1 LKNVIMKISP
11 WLFWE
16 IRTVTILK
24 IQLNHIYSKTK
35 IYITYISVAT
45 TDLGAYT
52 NDRSATL
59 IDLIFTNKTRNIAK
73 SGVIHNG
80 MSDHSL
86 IYVVMSA
93 KKSSIRNKFL
103 YFMQEWPLKRY
114 KCWISQAVFII
125 KKVFISN
132 NIKVKL
138 CILFKLIRLHLLWLY
153 VALSNILIIFVQSG
167 LYFLSISPAGIHLAG
182 R

>member
-1 LKNVIMKISP
+1 LQQLISEP
-11 WLFWE
+11 T
-16 IRTVTILK
+16 RMT
-24 IQLNHIYSKTK
+24 
-35 IYITYISVAT
+35 
-45 TDLGAYT
+45 
-52 NDRSATL
+52 DRSATL
-59 IDLIFTNKTRNIAK
+59 IDLIFTNETRNIAK

-114 KCWISQAVFII
+114 KCWISQAVFLI

-138 CILFKLIRLHLLWLY
+138 CILFNTFTFTMVIRRLIEYFDHFRPVW
-153 VALSNILIIFVQSG
+153 ALFFE
-167 LYFLSISPAGIHLAG
+167 YISCRYPS
-182 R
+182 RR